1 MSTGI
6 PDFLILVLGRGRRRW
21 SFVKVMMST
30 LVSREQSRWWC
41 FDAVEQIYKVF
52 SNKAECY
59 KCSQIPHHCCINGK
73 MGRSLEQNPM
83 LFWKKNIKKKIELQF
98 VFKACH
104 YWSHLQRVSFVVAL
118 SKDKRAKTTT
128 HNSWLKQAHSHLSSG
143 NETNLPF
150 YKRPRRCD
158 AK

>member
-6 PDFLILVLGRGRRRW
+6 SDFLILVLGRGRRRW

-73 MGRSLEQNPM
+73 MGCSLEQNPM

-104 YWSHLQRVSFVVAL
+104 YWSHLQCARRRF
-118 SKDKRAKTTT
+118 SKDKRTKTTD
-128 HNSWLKQAHSHLSSG
+128 NSSLKQH
-143 NETNLPF
+143 T
-150 YKRPRRCD
+150 RPRRRETKRSKPFVGWV
-158 AK
+158 ASKIVIF

>member
-6 PDFLILVLGRGRRRW
+6 SDFLILVLGRGRRRW

-73 MGRSLEQNPM
+73 MGCSLEQNPM
-83 LFWKKNIKKKIELQF
+83 LFWKKILKRKLSCNSSSKHVIFNVSRLSLVFLRTSIQQLQHNSSL
-98 VFKACH
+98 K
-104 YWSHLQRVSFVVAL
+104 QRSRARCWGLKRIYL
-118 SKDKRAKTTT
+118 SKRPK
-128 HNSWLKQAHSHLSSG
+128 G
-143 NETNLPF
+143 
-150 YKRPRRCD
+150 PRRCN
-158 AK
+158 A